1 VEGLSLRKKT
11 IVCDANI
18 LIDYLNG
25 GKDVLECLCKYSDF
39 IVPDVIQDEL
49 EQLGLKDAGKIGIK
63 VLDCPLDILIKAEN
77 QLPGCSFQD
86 TVCFL
91 LAFENNW
98 VCATNDRKLRNE
110 CLNSKVEVIRGL
122 GLLIELVKSDVIT
135 KKTAIFTAKKI
146 AESNR
151 EITEKILS
159 DFLGIL
165 D

>member
-1 VEGLSLRKKT
+1 MKKKT

-39 IVPDVIQDEL
+39 IVPDVILDEV
-49 EQLGLKDAGKIGIK
+49 EQLCMEDAEKIGIK
-63 VLDCPLDILIKAEN
+63 VLDCSLAVLAKAEN

-91 LAFENNW
+91 LAFENSW
-98 VCATNDRKLRNE
+98 VCATNDKKLRAECIKNE
-110 CLNSKVEVIRGL
+110 VEVVRGL
-122 GLLIELVKSDVIT
+122 GLLLELVKNEVIT
-135 KKTAIFTAKKI
+135 KRTAISTAKKI